1 MNRHLLQSMGFVAS
15 VLVSAST
22 LAADSVQTIRIF
34 ETNDLFVLQDERLS
48 DRVQIEVYDMDAKN
62 RATKQINLRMRAL
75 VPATIEPNKVEK
87 TYRDAF
93 SQVLNSAHWPAINQ
107 EMQTGSRAIE
117 AAMRFG
123 IDKLP
128 AIVFNDRQV
137 VYGERSLKAALA
149 VYSRENH

>member
-62 RATKQINLRMRAL
+62 RATKQINL
-75 VPATIEPNKVEK
+75 
-87 TYRDAF
+87 
-93 SQVLNSAHWPAINQ
+93 
-107 EMQTGSRAIE
+107 
-117 AAMRFG
+117 
-123 IDKLP
+123 
-128 AIVFNDRQV
+128 
-137 VYGERSLKAALA
+137 
-149 VYSRENH
+149 